1 MRSTA
6 KVILFNRTV
15 SGKTVHTRPVAVF
28 TNTKNAMTYKAHLS
42 AAHAAG
48 DVDKL
53 KSLDPGVHLTDDG
66 ALHTDS
72 KWAILETPY
81 EPEAVVPAT
90 EGDSFEF

>member
-6 KVILFNRTV
+6 KVILFNRTAV
-15 SGKTVHTRPVAVF
+15 GKTIHTRPVAVF
-28 TNTKNAMTYKAHLS
+28 TNSKNAMAYKSHLS

-53 KSLDPGVHLTDDG
+53 KSLDPGVHLDEAG
-66 ALHTDS
+66 ALIPDS

-81 EPEAVVPAT
+81 EPEPLPPVT
-90 EGDSFEF
+90 GDDTFEF